1 MDTSTPSTWFIT
13 GASSGLGRV
22 LAEQLLLAGHRVA
35 GTARKADSL
44 EGLAASYGE
53 QFLALPMDVTLTE
66 SVDAAVGAAWSAFG
80 RVDVV
85 VSNAGYGLIGALEEY
100 TDAQIQANLQTNL
113 VGHWTLFRA
122 VIPRLRAQGGGRL
135 LATSAIA
142 SVSNELGFSVYGATK
157 AALDATCESL
167 RGELKAFGIHVSVIT
182 PGPFRTEFISRSLD
196 HATPMPEYRASVG
209 QFASFLSKIDGK
221 QAGDPVKAAQAIMQ
235 LAAAD
240 KPPFRLL
247 LGKYAYLKMQKKLQ
261 AETAEMDSWR
271 SVGEPTDF

>member
-1 MDTSTPSTWFIT
+1 MNSSASTTWLIT
-13 GASSGLGRV
+13 GVSSGLGKV

-35 GTARKADSL
+35 GTARNVTSL
-44 EGLAASYGE
+44 EPLSSRFDG
-53 QFLALPMDVTLTE
+53 QFLALAMDVTDHA
-66 SVDAAVGAAWSAFG
+66 SVHAAVEQAWAAFG
-80 RVDVV
+80 TVNVV

-100 TDAQIQANLQTNL
+100 TEAQIQSCLQTNL

-167 RGELKAFGIHVSVIT
+167 RGELKPFGIHVSVIT

-196 HATPMPEYRASVG
+196 RAAELPEYQSTVG
-209 QFASFLSKIDGK
+209 QFTAFLGKIDGK
-221 QAGDPVKAAQAIMQ
+221 QAGDPVKAAHAVMQ
-235 LAAAD
+235 LAAAEA
-240 KPPFRLL
+240 PPFRLL
-247 LGKYAYLKMQKKLQ
+247 LGKYAHLKMRKKLQ
-261 AETAEMDSWR
+261 AESSEMDSWR
-271 SVGEPTDF
+271 QVGEPTDY